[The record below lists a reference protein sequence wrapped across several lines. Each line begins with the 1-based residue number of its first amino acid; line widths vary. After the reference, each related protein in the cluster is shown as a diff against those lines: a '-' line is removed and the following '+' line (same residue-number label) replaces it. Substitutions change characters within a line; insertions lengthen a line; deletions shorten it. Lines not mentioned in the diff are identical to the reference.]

1 MTRDKTS
8 NSKGI
13 LNNTFNQGS
22 EPLPQRGPINMAK
35 LDINLLTAWP
45 KPWTSSDNN
54 FENRDRDMS
63 KSIGILAR
71 SNTVPIEKDHKFDR
85 SSEKTK

>member
-1 MTRDKTS
+1 MTSDKTS
-8 NSKGI
+8 RNKGI

-22 EPLPQRGPINMAK
+22 EPLPHRGPINMAK

-45 KPWTSSDNN
+45 KPCTSSDSN
-54 FENRDRDMS
+54 FENRARDMS